1 MPWIKETTSAELGQ
15 MFDNVWK
22 RMAPMHITNIAVI
35 QGKVLITFES
45 PQLPALEDGEYR
57 HIDELGV
64 IMSTANRAG
73 G

>member
-1 MPWIKETTSAELGQ
+1 MPWIKESTTAELGQ
-15 MFDNVWK
+15 ILDGIWK
-22 RMAPMHITNIAVI
+22 RMAPIHITNIAVI
-35 QGKVLITFES
+35 QGKVLITFSS
-45 PQLPALEDGEYR
+45 PQLPTLQDGEYR